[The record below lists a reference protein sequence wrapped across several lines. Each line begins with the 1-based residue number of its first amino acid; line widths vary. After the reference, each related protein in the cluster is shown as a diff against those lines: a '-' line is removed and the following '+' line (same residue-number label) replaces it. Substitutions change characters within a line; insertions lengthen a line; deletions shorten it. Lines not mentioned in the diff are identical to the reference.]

1 MNIIE
6 TRAIKNNKKEN
17 STIKN
22 IPLFSIEKTKYS
34 LEDLDFKNIIFQS
47 SAAVEYFKELNILK
61 DKKVFAMGGGTK
73 ETLAKK
79 GISCIYPKSGG
90 SEELLKIIKEN
101 LIAKETLI
109 VKGKGGLS
117 ILKTE
122 LTKLGL
128 KPFEIT
134 NYERRKF
141 ESYKNLVNYFKDV
154 DAIIFSSKLSAEIY
168 FEELHNGDKIKFFGI
183 SERINNY
190 VKSLGHS
197 IEFIDYFS
205 SGLEERIKKLI

>member
-6 TRAIKNNKKEN
+6 TRAIKDNKQENN
-17 STIKN
+17 TIKN
-22 IPLFSIEKTKYS
+22 VPLFSIEKTKYS
-34 LEDLDFKNIIFQS
+34 LENLDFKNIIFQS
-47 SAAVEYFKELNILK
+47 SAAVECFKELNILK
-61 DKKVFAMGGGTK
+61 DKRVFAMGGGTK

-79 GISCIYPKSGG
+79 GISCFYPESGG

-101 LIAKETLI
+101 LISKEALI

-141 ESYKNLVNYFKDV
+141 ESYKNLLSNFNEV

-168 FEELHNGDKIKFFGI
+168 FEEIHSGDKIKFFGI
-183 SERINNY
+183 SKRINNY
-190 VKSLGHS
+190 VKSLGHC
-197 IEFIDYFS
+197 IKFIDYFS
-205 SGLEERIKKLI
+205 PGLEERVKKLI